1 MACDLAAGRSLPCKD
16 GLGGIKEVLWCVLDD
31 VTYGAISA
39 GAVADI
45 TSTTT
50 FYRWVLTRN
59 SGSLQ
64 QNIVSSIENG
74 TVYYEQVLTIQTPV
88 LDAAVSAELAN
99 VNKNRLSISLASS
112 PLNVTK
118 SAIGSPFRILK
129 PLMLCLAYLS
139 TGSFPVIC
147 LRISFALSSLG
158 PDSPTEALIINAI
171 KRGFFIGVF
180 FHSSANCGTNAS
192 CSTASSLI
200 NFHLLF
206 AFNGY
211 TWSFCTDNKDISV

>member
-99 VNKNRLSISLASS
+99 VNKNRLSIVVRDVNDNYHIMGYDCGAE
-112 PLNVTK
+112 VTGGT
-118 SAIGSPFRILK
+118 IG
-129 PLMLCLAYLS
+129 
-139 TGSFPVIC
+139 TG
-147 LRISFALSSLG
+147 
-158 PDSPTEALIINAI
+158 
-171 KRGFFIGVF
+171 
-180 FHSSANCGTNAS
+180 
-192 CSTASSLI
+192 TAKGDL
-200 NFHLLF
+200 
-206 AFNGY
+206 NGY
-211 TWSFCTDNKDISV
+211 NITFTAEEKLPAPFAPDLSDSTVVTGLSGTVTITPSY